1 MISEGDD
8 ESRAEKNEGGADVI
22 APVGLNAINGDGG
35 IEREGETENLE
46 EESKGN
52 VCASFEKAAEA
63 EHHEIGEDKRD
74 GRGNGALRINEGL
87 NHRRLI
93 LTINSLCNKRAGSH
107 LSALSK
113 RQAGVLSAIR

>member
-1 MISEGDD
+1 MIDEGDN
-8 ESRAEKNEGGADVI
+8 ESRAEENEGSADVI
-22 APVGLNAINGDGG
+22 APVGLNAINGDGRVKG
-35 IEREGETENLE
+35 EGETENLE

-52 VCASFEKAAEA
+52 AGAAFEKAAEA
-63 EHHEIGEDKRD
+63 ERHEIGEDKRD
-74 GRGNGALRINEGL
+74 DGGDGALGGNERL

-93 LTINSLCNKRAGSH
+93 LTVNSLCNKRAGSH